1 MKAHKNK
8 VALSHIF
15 LHYLGLYVE
24 VQDMSRAIAN
34 VKNFATTRLLS
45 AFAANDR
52 QQIYC

>member
-1 MKAHKNK
+1 MSCDSGKART
-8 VALSHIF
+8 
-15 LHYLGLYVE
+15 
-24 VQDMSRAIAN
+24 SRAIAN